1 MHVYVYIYIYIW
13 YICTVVLQHYET
25 DAGKSVIVLIVKAG
39 FKGGA
44 HSETLCIRL

>member
-1 MHVYVYIYIYIW
+1 MFMCTYIYLW
-13 YICTVVLQHYET
+13 YICTVVLQNYET
-25 DAGKSVIVLIVKAG
+25 DAGKYVIVLIVKAG